1 MRTASSALR
10 RLLGVPE
17 DRGGG
22 GGVAPALLL
31 LGPAAGLLI
40 DRRIPFGARASSWRG
55 YERYQL
61 GEDDEILEL
70 IKLANIY

>member
-17 DRGGG
+17 DR

-40 DRRIPFGARASSWRG
+40 DRRIPFGGRASSWRG
-55 YERYQL
+55 YERYQIDQ
-61 GEDDEILEL
+61 DDEIFEQ
-70 IKLANIY
+70 IKLAKLY